1 MRGISLAVQGLTLWA
16 SSAGGM
22 GLISVWETK
31 IPHAATKERGKGGL
45 RELFGMTEICPSQL
59 W

>member
-1 MRGISLAVQGLTLWA
+1 MRGISLAVQELTLWA

-22 GLISVWETK
+22 GLISDRETK
-31 IPHAATKERGKGGL
+31 NPHVAAKERGKGGI